1 MDNTLII
8 KITLTDNRV
17 LLFEKEVH
25 EVKKFVDDVAENGL
39 HDRSTFYP
47 SDAVMTIE
55 VFPPDDPSEDPFSV
69 N

>member
-8 KITLTDNRV
+8 KITLTDNKV

-25 EVKKFVDDVAENGL
+25 EVREFVDGVSEEGL
-39 HDRSTFYP
+39 YDGSTFYP
-47 SDAVMTIE
+47 SEAVDTIE